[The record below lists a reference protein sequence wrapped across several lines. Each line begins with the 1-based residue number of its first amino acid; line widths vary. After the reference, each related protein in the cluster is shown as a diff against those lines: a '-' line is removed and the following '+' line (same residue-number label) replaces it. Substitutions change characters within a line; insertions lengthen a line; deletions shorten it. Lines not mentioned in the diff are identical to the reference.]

1 MKALEMVVLDLHG
14 TMTPAWVVGS
24 YTAGSLLGITTMD
37 LETDSRLYFL
47 FLKVESVSLAVAES
61 VLM

>member
-1 MKALEMVVLDLHG
+1 MKALEMVVLELHG

-37 LETDSRLYFL
+37 LETDSRLYF
-47 FLKVESVSLAVAES
+47 
-61 VLM
+61 